1 MSAKLSR
8 KSCDKKCH
16 QTNNRLERLPTW
28 RQGQNHLVFNLYR
41 FLMPLLVLKLLI
53 VRELLLKLIF
63 VLPSLPKPL
72 NSGTWPDYAEDLSFD
87 IGKAILAKVY
97 RSF

>member
-1 MSAKLSR
+1 M
-8 KSCDKKCH
+8 
-16 QTNNRLERLPTW
+16 
-28 RQGQNHLVFNLYR
+28 
-41 FLMPLLVLKLLI
+41 LLLALKLLI
-53 VRELLLKLIF
+53 VRELLLKPIF